1 MLPLFTAILTSPPEV
16 IYLSLFVSSPITTFE
31 SLLFTV
37 SPLVFVKPANL
48 IPSLPLFSMYVLDE
62 LLILP
67 VEVRLTP
74 PFPVFTIFKEFGVFF
89 A

>member
-1 MLPLFTAILTSPPEV
+1 M
-16 IYLSLFVSSPITTFE
+16 YLSLFVSSPITTFE

-37 SPLVFVKPANL
+37 KPFVFVKPANL
-48 IPSLPLFSMYVLDE
+48 IPSLPLFSIYVLDV
-62 LLILP
+62 LFILP
-67 VEVRLTP
+67 VEVRLIP